1 MDAELEQLQPCVDE
15 AVRHLADE
23 NALLRA
29 ALAELR
35 ERLAELEDSAD
46 RDDLTPLHN
55 RRHFAAELGRVAS
68 QAERH
73 GTPAAMLHICV
84 DGLAGLAAAHG
95 QLARDAA
102 LIHLARLIKNLI
114 RTTDV
119 AARIE
124 EDGFGLI
131 LDHLDHNSAIETAE
145 RIARRIA
152 SSPLDAGG
160 SQIPLRATIGTVAIL
175 PGDKAEDVL
184 ERARRNLERM
194 RDF

>member
-1 MDAELEQLQPCVDE
+1 MHAELEKPQPDVGR
-15 AVRHLADE
+15 AARRLADE

-35 ERLAELEDSAD
+35 ERLTEFEESAD

-73 GTPAAMLHICV
+73 GTPAAMLHIGV
-84 DGLAGLAAAHG
+84 DGLAELAAAHG

-102 LIHLARLIKNLI
+102 LIHLARLLKNLI

-119 AARIE
+119 AARID

-145 RIARRIA
+145 RIARRIS

-160 SQIPLRATIGTVAIL
+160 SQIPLRVTIGTAAIL
-175 PGDKAEDVL
+175 PGDEAEDVL
-184 ERARRNLERM
+184 ERARSNLERM